1 MYQGIIRRDIV
12 EDRMKNIIFLAAP
25 NGGKGTLS
33 EMLVEKYGYG
43 HISTGDLLR
52 DEVKKKTPLGLEVEE
67 IMQSGNFVSDEIII
81 KLIENR
87 IQEKD
92 CENGYILDGFP
103 RTIVQA
109 EKYDEM
115 LEKLGRDIGTVIN
128 IDISKEMALG
138 RSLSRITCPK
148 CKKIYNK
155 VSEQMKP
162 KVEWICD
169 NCGVEL
175 IQRDDDKE
183 ETFTKRFDDYINKT
197 MPLINYYESKG
208 ILRTIKANEDKNKT
222 FAEAV
227 EIIEG

>member
-1 MYQGIIRRDIV
+1 
-12 EDRMKNIIFLAAP
+12 MKNLILLAAP

-33 EMLVEKYGYG
+33 EMLVENYGYG

-52 DEVKKKTPLGLEVEE
+52 DEVKKGTPLGKEVEE
-67 IMQSGNFVSDEIII
+67 VMKSGKFVSDEIII

-87 IQEKD
+87 IQEED

-115 LEKLGRDIGTVIN
+115 LQSLGRDLGLVIN
-128 IDISKEMALG
+128 IDIDKESALQ
-138 RSLSRITCPK
+138 RSITRITCPK

-155 VSEQMKP
+155 ISKEMKP

-183 ETFTKRFDDYINKT
+183 ETFIKRYDDYIVKT
-197 MPLINYYESKG
+197 APLIDYYKNKGVLKTIKSCESKY
-208 ILRTIKANEDKNKT
+208 DT
-222 FAEAV
+222 FEEARKV
-227 EIIEG
+227 IEG